1 MSDQNFNDE
10 APAEE
15 KSAKMDETKTR
26 RSNDQ
31 VIFLV
36 LVSSTSF

>member
-15 KSAKMDETKTR
+15 KSAKIDETKTR

-31 VIFLV
+31 VIV
-36 LVSSTSF
+36 LALISSASF